1 MTAMA
6 DAACEREAVTDAV
19 RQIDAP
25 QLSALNDR
33 SDRAPAYAEHSA
45 GPRRN

>member
-33 SDRAPAYAEHSA
+33 SGPAPAYAEYSA
-45 GPRRN
+45 GSRRN